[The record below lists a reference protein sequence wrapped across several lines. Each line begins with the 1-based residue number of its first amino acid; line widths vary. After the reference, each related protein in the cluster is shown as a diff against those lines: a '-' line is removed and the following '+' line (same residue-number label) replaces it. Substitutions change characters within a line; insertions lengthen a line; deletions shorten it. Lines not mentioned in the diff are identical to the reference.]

1 MAPMCRFRP
10 RVQQVSL
17 QTEGQESAK
26 SMEEIC
32 VILPFVPSHGVG
44 SRVDLLAFA
53 STGAMAQPFYGGPGG
68 PGGPTPGYMG
78 GMGGPQGMPGG
89 PPTQT
94 YMQGP
99 GMGPG
104 PSMGPGPGMA
114 PCGPAMGCGP
124 MGGPGMGP
132 GGMPPMQPGMGQG
145 MPGGCPSG
153 PPQYTQ
159 GCGGAGFAMPG
170 MQGPT
175 IETFVEVSPEI
186 QPAFRREQDGT
197 YSMQVP
203 RIRVRLTTNCSPPPP
218 AEPGLAP
225 FKPYEEF
232 WVDMPEV
239 SWVVFNPWAGTPPG
253 GTISAQAKKRG
264 AVLEVSPQ
272 VTLNAKLK
280 ANSPYGTLVVE
291 DYQVDGRT
299 GMQQKVGETPLTY
312 QLKVEGALS
321 VNKGAGN
328 MGSNRLEVDL
338 SFYFTASM
346 STKGSAA

>member
-1 MAPMCRFRP
+1 MAANYKFFC
-10 RVQQVSL
+10 Q
-17 QTEGQESAK
+17 
-26 SMEEIC
+26 
-32 VILPFVPSHGVG
+32 

-53 STGAMAQPFYGGPGG
+53 STGAMAQPFYGGKGG
-68 PGGPTPGYMG
+68 PGGPPPGYMA
-78 GMGGPQGMPGG
+78 GMGAPQGMPGG

-104 PSMGPGPGMA
+104 MGPGGCSVGPAGPGMA
-114 PCGPAMGCGP
+114 PCGPSMGCGGP
-124 MGGPGMGP
+124 GMCGPGMGGPGMGP
-132 GGMPPMQPGMGQG
+132 GGMPPVQPGMGQG
-145 MPGGCPSG
+145 MPGGCPPG
-153 PPQYTQ
+153 PPPYTQ
-159 GCGGAGFAMPG
+159 GCGGAGMAQTGFAMPG

-175 IETFVEVSPEI
+175 IDTFVEVSPEI
-186 QPAFRREQDGT
+186 QPVFRREQDGT
-197 YSMQVP
+197 YSLQVP

-232 WVDMPEV
+232 WVDMPEL

-253 GTISAQAKKRG
+253 GIISAQAKKRG

-328 MGSNRLEVDL
+328 MGSNRLDVDL

-346 STKGSAA
+346 STKGSA